1 MGNGNRRRNRTLIR
15 RNAQT
20 DHFSHIDKIPGVGK
34 GIECIMCLDE
44 IKPGQHAVVTGFDN
58 HCPLRRR
65 LQDLGLIDGTPV
77 WCVGRSP
84 LGDPSAYMI
93 RQTVI
98 ALRREDA
105 RQIHV
110 REVEP

>member
-1 MGNGNRRRNRTLIR
+1 M
-15 RNAQT
+15 
-20 DHFSHIDKIPGVGK
+20 
-34 GIECIMCLDE
+34 
-44 IKPGQHAVVTGFDN
+44 
-58 HCPLRRR
+58 
-65 LQDLGLIDGTPV
+65 QDLGLIDGTPV